1 MAVFVNP
8 LINPAGREPQDLSRE
23 TEDVYV
29 QVEPFAY
36 DKETGDV
43 INSTNR
49 PIRIKSGSVN
59 VYEKIQS
66 YAADCDIYSVL
77 AKYSITKDE
86 SLLNK
91 KVGSFAD
98 LTNLPTNIHELQ
110 SYLDSINSKLDSLA
124 PEIKDN
130 IFNDKELDSIIADVV
145 KKELVARNLVKDD
158 KEVK

>member
-1 MAVFVNP
+1 MAMFVNP
-8 LINPAGREPQDLSRE
+8 LINPASREPQDLSRQ
-23 TEDVYV
+23 TEDVYI

-59 VYEKIQS
+59 VYEKI
-66 YAADCDIYSVL
+66 
-77 AKYSITKDE
+77 
-86 SLLNK
+86 
-91 KVGSFAD
+91 
-98 LTNLPTNIHELQ
+98 Q

>member
-1 MAVFVNP
+1 MAMFVNP

-66 YAADCDIYSVL
+66 YAADCDIYSVSAKEPTFLFNKDSSFVIEYL
-77 AKYSITKDE
+77 AKTE
-86 SLLNK
+86 
-91 KVGSFAD
+91 
-98 LTNLPTNIHELQ
+98 
-110 SYLDSINSKLDSLA
+110 
-124 PEIKDN
+124 
-130 IFNDKELDSIIADVV
+130 
-145 KKELVARNLVKDD
+145 
-158 KEVK
+158 